1 MSARELLE
9 RVRTHG
15 AASLSGRELLMALDE
30 LGAERR
36 ELDALG
42 VALGGELDARGPL
55 AEYRTTVDAVAI
67 RTGVPVDEARTWCL
81 VGAATVPQV
90 SLQGEVLPPRCEAV
104 AAALRDGVL
113 GVADA
118 ALIVRTLE
126 RLVPFTDPSRR
137 AAVERAMVEAGPAV
151 TRRDLAKIAQH
162 AIDRIDPDGAEPR
175 EDLLRAHAG
184 VRVRRTPDGM
194 VRWIVTMHPEAE
206 GMLTAAIDART
217 APRRVPVFTLVDAE
231 VDVAVEGDARTLPQ
245 RRLDA
250 LVDLARESLQHDRGQ
265 VAGAPVT
272 MLVTMT
278 LDALLTGI
286 GTAEVAGADLPI
298 SAATARRLA
307 SDAEVIPVVLGG
319 ESEILDEGRAC
330 RLFSTAQR
338 RAMAVRDGGCVWPG
352 CNAPPG
358 WCEAAHLRSWLDGG
372 PTDLSN
378 GVLLCAFH
386 HRRLDH
392 DGWRFEWHESV
403 LWLIPPAH
411 VDATRAPRRA
421 GRLPAVA

>member
-1 MSARELLE
+1 MSAHELLE
-9 RVRTHG
+9 RVRTRG
-15 AASLSGRELLMALDE
+15 AASLSAADLLGALDD
-30 LGAERR
+30 LGAQRR
-36 ELDALG
+36 ALDALG
-42 VALGGELDARGPL
+42 VELAGELDSRGPT

-67 RTGVPVDEARTWCL
+67 RSGVPLDEARTWCL
-81 VGAATVPQV
+81 LGAAITPQV
-90 SLQGEVLPPRCEAV
+90 SLQGELLPPRCEAV
-104 AAALRDGVL
+104 AAGLRDGLL

-118 ALIVRTLE
+118 AMVVRTLDQ
-126 RLVPFTDPSRR
+126 LVPFTDHAKR
-137 AAVERAMVEAGPAV
+137 AEVEGALVTAAPGL
-151 TRRDLAKIAQH
+151 TRRDLALVARR
-162 AIDRIDPDGAEPR
+162 AIDHLDPDGIEPR
-175 EDLLRAHAG
+175 EDLIRARAGLRIRRHA
-184 VRVRRTPDGM
+184 DGSTQ
-194 VRWIVTMHPEAE
+194 WILNLHPEAE
-206 GMLTAAIDART
+206 GILTAALDART
-217 APRRVPVFTLVDAE
+217 APRRQPTFVLVDTE
-231 VDVAVEGDARTLPQ
+231 VDDDPRTMPQ

-250 LVDLARESLQHDRGQ
+250 VVDMARESLQHDRGQ

-286 GTAEVAGADLPI
+286 GSAEVAGADLPV

-307 SDAEVIPVVLGG
+307 ADAEVIPVVLGA

-330 RLFSTAQR
+330 RLFTPAQR

-352 CNAPPG
+352 CNTPPG

-392 DGWRFEWHESV
+392 DGWRLNWHGRE
-403 LWLIPPAH
+403 LWLTPPAH
-411 VDATRAPRRA
+411 VDASRAPRRA
-421 GRLPAVA
+421 GRLPSVA